1 MKKMMLCLVA
11 MLMTGTL
18 PAQEI
23 TGSWSGRI
31 SVSGIK
37 LRLVFHIQQS
47 EQGLSAT
54 LDSPDQGAKGIPC
67 DTVTFNPFALR
78 IVMRSLGASYD
89 AVLANDTLKGTF
101 SQMGMKMPLDMVRN
115 DTSGVVSKRPQ
126 EPRPP
131 FPYHTEEVTF
141 VNPTDDITLA
151 GTLTLPAKEGKYP
164 VVVLISGSGPQ
175 NRDEELM
182 GHKPFLVIADY
193 LTRNGIGV
201 LRYDDRGTAQSG
213 GRFST
218 ATSPD
223 FSNDAEAAV
232 EYLRTRHEVDSLRIG
247 LIGHSEGGVIAPMVA
262 ARNKRVSFIVM
273 LAGVGVPG
281 HELMKTQV
289 EDIAKASGVPDS
301 ARKIGNDLMA
311 RLCDLI
317 LTCRDREHLSDSL
330 TACLKQSVQ
339 AVLPDSSPE
348 RQDLYIQ
355 SQARQ
360 MLSPWMQYF
369 LRYDPAPTLRK
380 VTCPVL
386 ALNGTKDTQVAAQS
400 NLSAIRK
407 ALEEGGNIDVTVRE
421 LPGLNHLFQECTTG
435 ALSEYATIE
444 QTFSPSALEII
455 VAWIKERR

>member
-1 MKKMMLCLVA
+1 MVV

-18 PAQEI
+18 SAQEI
-23 TGSWSGRI
+23 TGPWSGSM
-31 SVSGIK
+31 SVSGFK
-37 LRLVFHIQQS
+37 LRLVFHIQRS

-54 LDSPDQGAKGIPC
+54 LDSPDQGGKGIPG
-67 DTVTFNPFALR
+67 DTVTFNPPALR

-101 SQMGMKMPLDMVRN
+101 SQVGMKIPLDMVRN
-115 DTSGVVSKRPQ
+115 DISKGLFKRPQ
-126 EPRPP
+126 ESRPP
-131 FPYHTEEVTF
+131 FPYYTEEVTF
-141 VNPTDDITLA
+141 INSTDNITLA

-182 GHKPFLVIADY
+182 GHKPFLVVADY

-218 ATSPD
+218 ATSSD

-247 LIGHSEGGVIAPMVA
+247 LIGHSEGGIIAPMVA
-262 ARNKRVSFIVM
+262 ARNKRVAFVVM

-281 HELMKTQV
+281 HEVLKTQV
-289 EDIAKASGVPDS
+289 EDMAKASGVPDS
-301 ARKIGNDLMA
+301 ARKINNRITERMYE
-311 RLCDLI
+311 LI
-317 LTCRDREHLSDSL
+317 LTCSDQKYVLDSL
-330 TACLKQSVQ
+330 TVYIRQSEQVVQPEFSIDVDDPLLK
-339 AVLPDSSPE
+339 AT
-348 RQDLYIQ
+348 
-355 SQARQ
+355 ARW

-386 ALNGTKDTQVAAQS
+386 ALNGTKDMQVAAQS

-407 ALEEGGNIDVTVRE
+407 ALEEGGNTDVTVRE

-435 ALSEYATIE
+435 ALDEYATIE
-444 QTFSPSALEII
+444 QTFAPSALEII
-455 VAWIKERR
+455 VAWIKERK

>member
-1 MKKMMLCLVA
+1 MVA
-11 MLMTGTL
+11 MFITGML
-18 PAQEI
+18 SAQEI
-23 TGSWSGRI
+23 TGRWTGSI
-31 SVSGIK
+31 SLGNIK

-54 LDSPDQGAKGIPC
+54 LDSPDQDAKGIPC
-67 DTVTFNPFALR
+67 DTVTFNPPALR
-78 IVMRSLGASYD
+78 IVTRSIGASYD
-89 AVLANDTLKGTF
+89 AVLENDTLKGFF
-101 SQMGMKMPLDMVRN
+101 SQVGMKMQLDMVRD
-115 DTSGVVSKRPQ
+115 DTSGDLVKRPQ
-126 EPRPP
+126 EPSPP
-131 FPYHTEEVTF
+131 FPYHSEEVTF
-141 VNPTDDITLA
+141 VNSTDNITLA
-151 GTLTLPAKEGKYP
+151 GTLTLPAKEGEFP

-213 GRFST
+213 GRFAT
-218 ATSPD
+218 ATSSD
-223 FSNDAEAAV
+223 FSNDAEAAI

-247 LIGHSEGGVIAPMVA
+247 LIGHSEGGIIAPMVA
-262 ARNKRVSFIVM
+262 ARNRRVAFIVM

-289 EDIAKASGVPDS
+289 EDMAKASGVPDS
-301 ARKIGNDLMA
+301 ARKINNRIA
-311 RLCDLI
+311 ERIYELI
-317 LTCRDREHLSDSL
+317 LTSSDQDYVLDSL
-330 TACLKQSVQ
+330 TACMRQSLQ
-339 AVLPDSSPE
+339 AILPGSSPE
-348 RQDLYIQ
+348 EKNPIIQ
-355 SQARQ
+355 FNAKR

-407 ALEEGGNIDVTVRE
+407 ALEEGGNTDLTVRE

-435 ALSEYATIE
+435 ALNEYATIE
-444 QTFSPSALEII
+444 QTFAPSALEVI
-455 VAWIKERR
+455 VAWIKERK

>member
-18 PAQEI
+18 SAQEI
-23 TGSWSGRI
+23 TGPWSGSM

-67 DTVTFNPFALR
+67 DTVTFNRPALR

-101 SQMGMKMPLDMVRN
+101 SQVGMKIPLDMVRN
-115 DTSGVVSKRPQ
+115 DTSGDVSKRPQ
-126 EPRPP
+126 EPHPP
-131 FPYHTEEVTF
+131 FPYYTEEVTF
-141 VNPTDDITLA
+141 VNLTDNITLA
-151 GTLTLPAKEGKYP
+151 GTLTLPAKDGKYP

-218 ATSPD
+218 ATSSY

-281 HELMKTQV
+281 HELVKTQV
-289 EDIAKASGVPDS
+289 EDMAKASGVPDS

-311 RLCDLI
+311 RVCDLI
-317 LTCRDREHLSDSL
+317 LTCSDREHLLDSL
-330 TACLKQSVQ
+330 TACLRQSVQ
-339 AVLPDSSPE
+339 TVLPGSSPE
-348 RQDLYIQ
+348 EQDVYVQ
-355 SQARQ
+355 SQVKQ

-380 VTCPVL
+380 VACPVL

-407 ALEEGGNIDVTVRE
+407 ALEEGGNTDVTVRE

-435 ALSEYATIE
+435 ALNEYATIE
-444 QTFSPSALEII
+444 QTFSPLALEII
-455 VAWIKERR
+455 VAWIKERK